1 MSSARRQSVAES
13 GRARAQSVVELNI
26 GQAVEVQGFRGIVR
40 FNGNTQFGGGRWIGV
55 ELETPN
61 GKNDGTVQGARYF
74 ECPKNHGLFVR
85 MSQVKVLTSSATASG
100 PSSGASEE
108 GASSAASSAG
118 RLRQSLG
125 ASGATSAT
133 SADGSRIV
141 RRSTMTPGRIASPS
155 GLVSPGPSR
164 IGGALPSQQQRVAAG
179 QAGSPSSAV
188 PGGIAQSRR
197 ISDVQGIAPRRM
209 TMSSAGIR
217 SSSRQTATSDGGSSF
232 AASRPESRTQAA
244 AESAKH
250 SQQPSAGIGAGAS
263 GIAPPSAVVGPA
275 EAARDPD
282 DLDSGDSAMQ
292 VDEPNERVQYRPALN
307 MDESS
312 TFDSSSPAGPTLSEQ
327 TVSMKQYEEL
337 RLKYKFL
344 EQKRSED
351 RQRIQE
357 ADKMRAEAEQ
367 ALRVRDKLAAKVG
380 SQQEEVRSL
389 KQRVKQATA
398 EREELEAR
406 IADLTDS
413 MEMQTVD
420 KEMAEERAES
430 LALENSAL
438 REQLDEIT
446 TSLDV
451 YKQGGAGDSGVEDV
465 QLQRQNERLKEA
477 LVRLRDVSAEN
488 EAQLSQRVRQLER
501 EASAAGDL
509 GEECEKLRAR
519 ATAAEAQVEDLRER
533 LDEALGAEEMI
544 SDLGARNLDLE
555 QRVEELQGVVE
566 NLEALCEVNNEMEE
580 TRAEE
585 EQGLRAEIER
595 QRVMLADRARRAEK
609 LEEAVAEAQFTIGQ
623 YRDLVTSLQ
632 GDIQR
637 LRETT
642 ASQASQAAH
651 LSSQTQ
657 EMLSLNLQLRSTA
670 MRSRAAAVDLELR
683 RLDAEQAA
691 EQLRMTEPFVPDA
704 FFASEATALRSV
716 LAFRRLAAKADILC
730 RQLESDERAGTVSD
744 DFVAAAD
751 VRAQMARISGASA
764 LVAGAL
770 AACSD
775 AEFLRAGAL
784 LHDATTAERRIDG
797 LLSLVREEEFRAIDA
812 LPEVRRLA
820 AQATAVADA
829 NVQKDAAV
837 ALRIEAQAASVAYGT
852 DLQLANLVY
861 VEQLLASADS
871 EAAVD
876 GGLPAAA
883 ASAVVNTRAIKA
895 IALRLLRRARELRE
909 AGLIADASASEKLSQ
924 VAQGSSELSEYAARL
939 RSVVQDTLAH
949 EPARLQHAL
958 ASVAQDALGAR
969 GDDAG
974 LTSALAAIQRLAQDL
989 NSALSSLESAVPEPA
1004 SCEAPWARRAV
1015 AFKAG
1020 LVQNA
1025 DVERRTAALQE
1036 EIVSLARELKI
1047 RDQALQE
1054 SGVRAEMLE
1063 KRADALRRQVDQARD
1078 LQSTLDAARAK
1089 EQTYEEAI
1097 EELQSEVEALE
1108 QECHKLRQ
1116 ESATAAAAAAA
1127 SAKSAGSSGADL
1139 ASIPN
1144 DLLGLRSKVAT
1155 LHEAVAFLRRENAHL
1170 RGKHMFSAGAQML
1183 SAQQAL
1189 VSLRPSALAADSG
1202 VGEVVREA
1210 RAIAKEACRLAAMP
1224 RLVRLAPPGEAQ
1236 TGKQAQAAP
1245 AWQPL
1250 RSRPQF
1256 DLYRQQTLAQSLKQR
1271 VESVQDR
1278 LRTISLTRL
1287 PVVN

>member
-1 MSSARRQSVAES
+1 MRRQSLAEGS
-13 GRARAQSVVELNI
+13 RARAPSVVELNI

-40 FNGNTQFGGGRWIGV
+40 FNGTTKFGGGRWIGV

-61 GKNDGTVQGARYF
+61 GKNDGIVQGDRYF
-74 ECPKNHGLFVR
+74 DCPPNHGLFVR
-85 MSQVKVLTSSATASG
+85 MSQVKVLTSS
-100 PSSGASEE
+100 SSGSALEAGGD

-118 RLRQSLG
+118 RLRPSMGGGSGG
-125 ASGATSAT
+125 AGT
-133 SADGSRIV
+133 DGSKIT

-164 IGGALPSQQQRVAAG
+164 IGGALPSQQQRIVAG
-179 QAGSPSSAV
+179 QSGSPSLV
-188 PGGIAQSRR
+188 GPGGIGQSRR
-197 ISDVQGIAPRRM
+197 ISDVHGAAPRRM
-209 TMSSAGIR
+209 TLASSGIR
-217 SSSRQTATSDGGSSF
+217 SSSRQAMGSDGSGSVGT
-232 AASRPESRTQAA
+232 SRPESRAQFA
-244 AESAKH
+244 AEGSRNLQTTV
-250 SQQPSAGIGAGAS
+250 SGSPAS
-263 GIAPPSAVVGPA
+263 GITPSSSSLSTKELAMA
-275 EAARDPD
+275 DSRDPTIEED
-282 DLDSGDSAMQ
+282 NNANAMQ
-292 VDEPNERVQYRPALN
+292 VDEPNERMQYRPALN

-389 KQRVKQATA
+389 KQRIKQATS
-398 EREELEAR
+398 EREEIEAR

-430 LALENSAL
+430 LALENNAL
-438 REQLDEIT
+438 REQLDEIS

-451 YKQGGAGDSGVEDV
+451 YKQGGTGDSGVEDV

-509 GEECEKLRAR
+509 SEECERLRGR

-585 EQGLRAEIER
+585 EQGLRSEIER

-716 LAFRRLAAKADILC
+716 LAFRRLASKADILC

-751 VRAQMARISGASA
+751 VRSQMARISGASA

-770 AACSD
+770 ASCSD

-784 LHDATTAERRIDG
+784 LHDASTAERRIDG

-820 AQATAVADA
+820 AQAIAIADA
-829 NVQKDAAV
+829 NVPKDAAA
-837 ALRIEAQAASVAYGT
+837 ALRIEAQAASVAFGT

-861 VEQLLASADS
+861 VEQLLANADS
-871 EAAVD
+871 EAAIE

-883 ASAVVNTRAIKA
+883 ASAVVNIRAIKA
-895 IALRLLRRARELRE
+895 VALRLLRRARELRE
-909 AGLIADASASEKLSQ
+909 AGLVADASASEKLAR
-924 VAQGSSELSEYAARL
+924 VAQSSTELSEYAVRL

-974 LTSALAAIQRLAQDL
+974 LTPALAAIQRLTQDL
-989 NSALSSLESAVPEPA
+989 NSALSSLETAAPGS
-1004 SCEAPWARRAV
+1004 SSEAPWTRRAV

-1047 RDQALQE
+1047 RDQSLQE

-1063 KRADALRRQVDQARD
+1063 KRADTLRRQADQARE
-1078 LQSTLDAARAK
+1078 LQGALDAARAK
-1089 EQTYEEAI
+1089 ELTYEEAI

-1116 ESATAAAAAAA
+1116 ATASAAAAAAA
-1127 SAKSAGSSGADL
+1127 SAKNAGSSGADL

-1170 RGKHMFSAGAQML
+1170 RAKHMFSADAQVL
-1183 SAQQAL
+1183 NAQQAL
-1189 VSLRPSALAADSG
+1189 LSLRSSGSAADSG

-1224 RLVRLAPPGEAQ
+1224 RLVRLSSPSE
-1236 TGKQAQAAP
+1236 TQAGQLSQAAP

-1287 PVVN
+1287 PLIN

>member
-1 MSSARRQSVAES
+1 
-13 GRARAQSVVELNI
+13 
-26 GQAVEVQGFRGIVR
+26 
-40 FNGNTQFGGGRWIGV
+40 
-55 ELETPN
+55 
-61 GKNDGTVQGARYF
+61 
-74 ECPKNHGLFVR
+74 
-85 MSQVKVLTSSATASG
+85 
-100 PSSGASEE
+100 
-108 GASSAASSAG
+108 
-118 RLRQSLG
+118 
-125 ASGATSAT
+125 
-133 SADGSRIV
+133 
-141 RRSTMTPGRIASPS
+141 
-155 GLVSPGPSR
+155 
-164 IGGALPSQQQRVAAG
+164 
-179 QAGSPSSAV
+179 
-188 PGGIAQSRR
+188 SRR

-209 TMSSAGIR
+209 TMSSSGIR
-217 SSSRQTATSDGGSSF
+217 SSSRQTAISDGSGSVGTSRPDSRAQAVATTTPTPTVASNDLNHPDSKGGFAEEETSDN
-232 AASRPESRTQAA
+232 
-244 AESAKH
+244 
-250 SQQPSAGIGAGAS
+250 
-263 GIAPPSAVVGPA
+263 
-275 EAARDPD
+275 
-282 DLDSGDSAMQ
+282 AMQ
-292 VDEPNERVQYRPALN
+292 VDEPNERIQYRPALN

-312 TFDSSSPAGPTLSEQ
+312 TFNSSSPAAPTLSEQ
-327 TVSMKQYEEL
+327 TISMKQYEEL

-351 RQRIQE
+351 RLRIQE

-389 KQRVKQATA
+389 KQRIKQATA
-398 EREELEAR
+398 EREELESR

-420 KEMAEERAES
+420 KEMAEEKAES
-430 LALENSAL
+430 LALENGAL
-438 REQLDEIT
+438 REQLDEIS

-451 YKQGGAGDSGVEDV
+451 YKQVGTSDSAVEDV

-488 EAQLSQRVRQLER
+488 EAQLSQRVKQLER
-501 EASAAGDL
+501 DASATSDL
-509 GEECEKLRAR
+509 NEECEKLRAR

-533 LDEALGAEEMI
+533 LDEAFGAEEMI

-566 NLEALCEVNNEMEE
+566 SLEALCEVNNEMEE

-595 QRVMLADRARRAEK
+595 QRVMLADRARRVEK

-642 ASQASQAAH
+642 ASQASQAAD

-770 AACSD
+770 ATCSD
-775 AEFLRAGAL
+775 AEFLRAGGL
-784 LHDATTAERRIDG
+784 LHDASTAERRIDG

-820 AQATAVADA
+820 AQATAIADT
-829 NVQKDAAV
+829 NVPSDAAV
-837 ALRIEAQAASVAYGT
+837 ALRIEAQTASVAFGT

-861 VEQLLASADS
+861 VEQLLANAGSK
-871 EAAVD
+871 AAFD
-876 GGLPAAA
+876 GGLPATV
-883 ASAVVNTRAIKA
+883 ASAVVNMRAVKA

-909 AGLIADASASEKLSQ
+909 AGLAVDAMASERLSRI
-924 VAQGSSELSEYAARL
+924 AQSSSELSEYAVRL

-969 GDDAG
+969 GDGAG
-974 LTSALAAIQRLAQDL
+974 LTPALAAIQRLTQDL
-989 NSALSSLESAVPEPA
+989 SFALSSLESATPGP

-1020 LVQNA
+1020 LVQST

-1047 RDQALQE
+1047 RDQTLQE

-1063 KRADALRRQVDQARD
+1063 KRADTLRRQADQARE
-1078 LQSTLDAARAK
+1078 LQSALDAARAK
-1089 EQTYEEAI
+1089 ELTYEEAI

-1116 ESATAAAAAAA
+1116 ASATVAAA
-1127 SAKSAGSSGADL
+1127 SAASAKNAESSGADL

-1144 DLLGLRSKVAT
+1144 DLLGLRSKIAT

-1170 RGKHMFSAGAQML
+1170 RAKQMFSADAQML

-1189 VSLRPSALAADSG
+1189 LNPRSATSSADSG

-1224 RLVRLAPPGEAQ
+1224 RLVRLAPSPSEALAGQ
-1236 TGKQAQAAP
+1236 QAQAAS
-1245 AWQPL
+1245 AWQSL

-1256 DLYRQQTLAQSLKQR
+1256 DLYCQQTLAQSLKQR
-1271 VESVQDR
+1271 VESVQER

-1287 PVVN
+1287 PMIN